1 MKNELIE
8 KILGKKNS
16 TLRRWI
22 INNFLVILIILVG
35 ILLASSIL
43 IRSYYYTTARSFVTA
58 RMNTVS
64 GLLSRSYNNARDN
77 YSNEVK
83 NTVTNWSEAGR
94 IELLATDT
102 KGNTVLTSSGFSPRY
117 DLATRDLKE
126 SISGEPG
133 GLSAFTGKLAS
144 GENIVAVT
152 MKLPKNDAGYGTV
165 RMMTSLENID
175 NQIDSL
181 ILTMIVVAFS
191 IMFLVAISGMY
202 FVRSIVVPVRS
213 LGVMAGRYAKG
224 DFSIRIAKKNDDE
237 IGDLCDIINK
247 MAEDL
252 QTSDSIK
259 NEFISSVSHELR
271 TPLTAIKGW
280 AETIEGDPDDT
291 ETVKKGMHIITTES
305 ERLSQM
311 VEELLDFSR
320 MQNGRF
326 TLVPA
331 KMDILAELGEAVL
344 IYTEK
349 AKKEGKELSYEE
361 PDMLPF
367 IVGDKNRLRQVFI
380 NIIDNAVKYTDPNG
394 KIEVVA
400 GLEDGQIIITVSDN
414 GVGIAEADLPRIKTK
429 FFKPNHTR
437 RGSGIGLAVADEIV
451 TLHGGTLTVESV
463 LGESTTVT
471 VRLPIEYL

>member
-1 MKNELIE
+1 MKTELIE

-43 IRSYYYTTARSFVTA
+43 IRSYYYTTARAFVTA

-83 NTVTNWSEAGR
+83 NTVTNWSEKGR
-94 IELLATDT
+94 IELFATDVN
-102 KGNTVLTSSGFSPRY
+102 GNAVLTSSGFSPRY

-126 SISGEPG
+126 SISGESG
-133 GLSAFTGKLAS
+133 SQSSFIGKLPS
-144 GENIVAVT
+144 GENIIAVT

-165 RMMTSLENID
+165 RMMTSLQNID
-175 NQIDSL
+175 RQIDTL

-224 DFSIRIAKKNDDE
+224 DFSTRITKKNDDE

-326 TLVPA
+326 TLMPA

-394 KIEVVA
+394 KIVVEA
-400 GLEDGQIIITVSDN
+400 GLESGQIIITVSDN

-463 LGESTTVT
+463 LGEGTTVI
-471 VRLPIEYL
+471 VHLPIEYL

>member
-1 MKNELIE
+1 MKTELIE

-43 IRSYYYTTARSFVTA
+43 IRSYYYTTARSFVTG

-94 IELLATDT
+94 IELLATDGA
-102 KGNTVLTSSGFSPRY
+102 GNTVLTSSGFSPRY
-117 DLATRDLKE
+117 DLATRDLFDAIAA
-126 SISGEPG
+126 SSG
-133 GLSAFTGKLAS
+133 STSTYTGKLPS
-144 GENIVAVT
+144 GENVVAVT
-152 MKLPKNDAGYGTV
+152 LKLPKNDAGYGTV

-175 NQIDSL
+175 NQIDTL
-181 ILTMIVVAFS
+181 ILTMVVIAAS

-326 TLVPA
+326 SLQPA

-349 AKKEGKELSYEE
+349 AKKEGKELLYEE

-400 GLEDGQIIITVSDN
+400 GLENGQIIITVSDN

-463 LGESTTVT
+463 LGEGTTVI

>member
-1 MKNELIE
+1 MKTELIE

-35 ILLASSIL
+35 ILLASAIL
-43 IRSYYYTTARSFVTA
+43 IRSYYYNTARQFVSS

-64 GLLSRSYNNARDN
+64 GLLSRSYNDAKEN

-94 IELLATDT
+94 IELLVTDER
-102 KGNTVLTSSGFSPRY
+102 GNTILTSSGFSPRF
-117 DLATRDLKE
+117 DLVTRDLYDVMNDSE
-126 SISGEPG
+126 T
-133 GLSAFTGKLAS
+133 SAANFTGRLSS
-144 GENIVAVT
+144 GENIVSVT
-152 MKLPKNDAGYGTV
+152 QKLPKNDAGYGTI
-165 RMMTSLENID
+165 RMLSSLENID
-175 NQIDSL
+175 RQIDTL
-181 ILTMIVVAFS
+181 ILTMIVVAFC

-224 DFSIRIAKKNDDE
+224 DFSIRINKKNDDE

-252 QTSDSIK
+252 QTADSIK

-320 MQNGRF
+320 MQGGRF

-380 NIIDNAVKYTDPNG
+380 NIIDNAVKYTDAGG
-394 KIEVVA
+394 KIEVEA
-400 GLEDGQIIITVSDN
+400 GLENKQIIIKVTDN
-414 GVGIAEADLPRIKTK
+414 GVGIADADLPRIKTK

-451 TLHGGTLTVESV
+451 ALHGGTLTVESV
-463 LGESTTVT
+463 LNKGTTVT